1 MSISVIMPCYN
12 AVAYLEEAIASVFEQ
27 GDCVTEL
34 IVIDDASTDQSV
46 SLVEQIE
53 HPKIKLLKRS
63 HNGGIALT
71 RNQGIEASSGEV
83 LAFLDADDIWSAECL
98 ALMHQRLTQHQWC
111 FGKIQHFYSPELV
124 PKPTK
129 PLPSV
134 QTGYFASSMLVRKTF
149 FRQVGLFNPQLR
161 VGEFIDWFDRARAI
175 DPNPALIDDIV
186 LKRRIHRSNTSL
198 TSHKNVNDYLKV
210 VALAIQ
216 RKRVR

>member
-12 AVAYLEEAIASVFEQ
+12 AVAYLKEAIASVFEQ

-34 IVIDDASTDQSV
+34 IVIDDASTDQSF
-46 SLVEQIE
+46 SLVEQIA

-63 HNGGIALT
+63 QNGGIALT

-175 DPNPALIDDIV
+175 DPNPALIDDVV
-186 LKRRIHRSNTSL
+186 LKRRIHRSNSSL